1 MDRNAM
7 ARINRGHVG
16 IIAALALATVGLTA
30 CKSSSSA
37 ASSGGGAPPAA
48 AGTATGGST
57 APAAKAG
64 SGGGSCTD
72 AIKTAVTAL
81 VTVPVGVA
89 VDPLPTASSLA
100 YACEYGIGKN
110 AGLTSASALTT
121 APDDTV
127 LVTVF
132 SQDGANQYEQAV
144 GFKFFPVSG
153 VGDKAK
159 YSFFAESGQAPD
171 FFALKGNEY
180 CEVQVNPGDPDYKE
194 LGVAA
199 QGSAGGIT
207 ADGAAT
213 VAQKEGAVCSAA
225 FG

>member
-1 MDRNAM
+1 MHQLISRTG
-7 ARINRGHVG
+7 RQHVG
-16 IIAALALATVGLTA
+16 VIVAVALATLGLAA

-37 ASSGGGAPPAA
+37 AGSSGGAPPAA
-48 AGTATGGST
+48 GGTSTTGT
-57 APAAKAG
+57 KAKAA
-64 SGGGSCTD
+64 SGAGNCSD

-81 VTVPVGVA
+81 VTVPVGMA
-89 VDPLPTASSLA
+89 VDPVPTSSSQV

-110 AGLTSASALTT
+110 AGLTTAAALTAAT
-121 APDDTV
+121 DDTV
-127 LVTVF
+127 LVSVL
-132 SQDGANQYEQAV
+132 SLGGADQYAQAV

-159 YSFFAESGQAPD
+159 YSFFAESGEAPE
-171 FFALKGNEY
+171 FYALKGDEI
-180 CEVQVNPGDPDYKE
+180 CSVQINPGDPDYKE

-213 VAQKEGAVCSAA
+213 VAQKEGAICSAV